1 MIHFYHQAQR
11 GYLESRFLRMKTNS
25 LQNFAEKRIEPYG
38 GLAREIEIINPE
50 GEPIL
55 FKADESGRVWS
66 FQYDMIKGGKKM
78 HTFSVYELKT
88 FLPFFSDICEIRVLK
103 A

>member
-11 GYLESRFLRMKTNS
+11 GYLEGRFLRMKTNS

-66 FQYDMIKGGKKM
+66 FQYDMIKGGEKVT
-78 HTFSVYELKT
+78 TFSTSDVKT
-88 FLPFFSDICEIRVLK
+88 LLPFIADICEIRVLK